1 MSALVLDE
9 IKCHP
14 LHIHTLHASRD
25 VATMR
30 CLDCRQE
37 MTGTY
42 EEIVTWWKWHV
53 SIQESKP

>member
-1 MSALVLDE
+1 MLDE